1 MRIWAS
7 FAEEQLSNLMNGSQC
22 DSSVQVPGLLLELF
36 KIPHFYLKFKPGA
49 MLESIRSDA
58 LLPFMVSVEEMPYSI
73 PEDDRCD
80 SSDIE

>member
-7 FAEEQLSNLMNGSQC
+7 FAEEQLSDLINGSQC
-22 DSSVQVPGLLLELF
+22 NCNVQVPGLLLELF
-36 KIPHFYLKFKPGA
+36 KIPHFYLKLKPGA
-49 MLESIRSDA
+49 ILESVRSDA

-80 SSDIE
+80 SSNIE